1 MTGNYVLQRAVDTS
15 WHADGACTKADPELF
30 FNPYDER
37 GADRVRRDALA
48 VAICQT
54 CPVMATCREQNM
66 HEQFGVWGGLTEE
79 DRKAIRKGNAVPQ
92 SHLQVVPVVNP
103 RLATKGQGLDPGPVR
118 AHLARLVEAG
128 VTPTTV
134 AKFAGISS
142 DAVRGILR
150 GTTQH
155 VTHITAQRLLS
166 VQIRQD
172 VVA

>member
-1 MTGNYVLQRAVDTS
+1 VTGPYTLQRGVDTS
-15 WHADGACTKADPELF
+15 WHRDGACTQADPELF

-37 GADRVRRDALA
+37 GADRTRRDALA
-48 VAICQT
+48 VAVCRT
-54 CPVMATCREQNM
+54 CPVMQRCREENL

-79 DRKAIRKGNAVPQ
+79 DRKAIRKGRAIPAA
-92 SHLQVVPVVNP
+92 HLQVVPVATP
-103 RLATKGQGLDPGPVR
+103 RLATKGQGLDPGPVA

-128 VTPTTV
+128 VTATTI
-134 AKFAGISS
+134 ARFAGMSP
-142 DAVRGILR
+142 DAVRAILR

>member
-1 MTGNYVLQRAVDTS
+1 
-15 WHADGACTKADPELF
+15 
-30 FNPYDER
+30 
-37 GADRVRRDALA
+37 
-48 VAICQT
+48 
-54 CPVMATCREQNM
+54 
-66 HEQFGVWGGLTEE
+66 VWGGLTEE

-155 VTHITAQRLLS
+155 VTHVTAQRLLS